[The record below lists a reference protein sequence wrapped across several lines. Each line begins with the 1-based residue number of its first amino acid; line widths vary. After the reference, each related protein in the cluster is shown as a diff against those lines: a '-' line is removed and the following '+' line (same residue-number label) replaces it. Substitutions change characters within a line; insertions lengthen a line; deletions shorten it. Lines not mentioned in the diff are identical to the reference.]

1 MIPLRCLIIDDERL
15 ARLEIA
21 ALLAEAGDC
30 TVVAEA
36 GNTSQAIDLIGIHQP
51 DVIFL
56 DINMPGANGFDLLAQ
71 LDDCPLVVFVTAYDQ
86 FAIRAFEVNAL
97 DYLLKPVRPER
108 LEKTL
113 ALIRERLPT
122 ERGSRFFISTKDG
135 GKFVILKEVFLV
147 RAYDHYVRIYHG
159 NGSNMMHQSL
169 KDFMMRLPAQD
180 FFLANRSEVIRLD
193 AVIEVG
199 SLSRGRYQLTLPAN
213 EVVVVSERQSV
224 VWRREFGG

>member
-36 GNTSQAIDLIGIHQP
+36 SNASQAVNLIRMHQP

-97 DYLLKPVRPER
+97 DYLLKPVRPKR
-108 LEKTL
+108 LGKTL
-113 ALIRERLPT
+113 ALIREQLPKAQ
-122 ERGSRFFISTKDG
+122 GSRIFISTSDG
-135 GKFVILKEVFLV
+135 GKFIKLQDIFLV
-147 RAYDHYVRIYHG
+147 RSYDHYVRIYHST
-159 NGSNMMHQSL
+159 GSNMLHQSL
-169 KDFMMRLPAQD
+169 KDFVKRLPAPD
-180 FFLANRSEVIRLD
+180 FFLANRSEVIRLE
-193 AVIEVG
+193 AVIEIG
-199 SLSRGRYQLTLPAN
+199 NLSRGRYELSLPAD
-213 EVVVVSERQSV
+213 ETVVVSERQSV
-224 VWRREFGG
+224 VWRREISG